1 MWSFTR
7 DVIRH
12 IATASAAFIPPP
24 FVGRVGGR
32 RPVGGGCPRERIL
45 TSPPPRPPLRCGR
58 PSPLKGSLRNPS
70 FVIHCWW
77 IESGAEDGGSR
88 SVESFGSTGFSKS
101 RAQRDARP
109 LDQGR
114 EVVPVREAAFTPQ
127 AGGCRPAT
135 L

>member
-1 MWSFTR
+1 FACAR
-7 DVIRH
+7 NDVAPLHPSPICGEGGRPQ
-12 IATASAAFIPPP
+12 A
-24 FVGRVGGR
+24 GRVGA
-32 RPVGGGCPRERIL
+32 VRESACFIAPTPASASRWPTL
-45 TSPPPRPPLRCGR
+45 PT
-58 PSPLKGSLRNPS
+58 KAGSLRNPS

-109 LDQGR
+109 LDQRR